1 MLYVDLNNKGHM
13 MPPKKKKKKK
23 KQVLKNNFSP
33 VPEDLN
39 FEELYLSEDKKLEF
53 LHFTALFSNAQ

>member
-1 MLYVDLNNKGHM
+1 M
-13 MPPKKKKKKK
+13 MPPKKKKKKAGVENK
-23 KQVLKNNFSP
+23 FSP